1 MKTFDLEALYGSAAL
16 PETRAEAAKD
26 FNALVNELGWLQESD
41 REDFLPF
48 ILSYSRRRNTTVDGQ
63 NFNLTD
69 VEILELA
76 RETAEIEHVDALKM
90 FLDTHYDGDR
100 ELDFDLDEGRAKRE
114 AAQ

>member
-26 FNALVNELGWLQESD
+26 FNALVNELLT
-41 REDFLPF
+41 F

-100 ELDFDLDEGRAKRE
+100 ELDFDLDEWRAKRE